1 MPTTDLLRLL
11 LDVSGR
17 ANDDDDD
24 GDPLWWLR
32 REVCLSL
39 SLYITVHYPAAIS
52 TLIVKSYIAAGSGD
66 TLLSLLF
73 PSRLDRRDS
82 PTGRRESQYNLKLK
96 EGEIE

>member
-39 SLYITVHYPAAIS
+39 SLSILQYIIQQ
-52 TLIVKSYIAAGSGD
+52 LFR
-66 TLLSLLF
+66 LSSS
-73 PSRLDRRDS
+73 SR
-82 PTGRRESQYNLKLK
+82 
-96 EGEIE
+96 I